1 MSNTIN
7 PDTVNSTAALEAESA
22 KPASISPTRIDPA
35 ALTGLELLQL
45 MAKGVF
51 PHPPISKIMPM
62 KCSDLSEG
70 TICFDVEADNSHLN
84 PMGGVHGG
92 FAATVI
98 DSVTACAV
106 HTTLGAGDSYSTVDL
121 NVKMVRPLPK
131 NTSLQATGR
140 VLNVSKTVAI
150 AEGDIRDS
158 NGKLYAHGSAT
169 CVINRCSKQS

>member
-1 MSNTIN
+1 MSNIIT
-7 PDTVNSTAALEAESA
+7 PDNVNTGTAE
-22 KPASISPTRIDPA
+22 PASTESVKGGRAGFDPA
-35 ALTGLELLQL
+35 TLTGFELLKL
-45 MAKGVF
+45 MAEGIF

-62 KCSDLSEG
+62 KCSGLSEG
-70 TICFDVEADNSHLN
+70 EICFDVEADNTHLN

-131 NTSLQATGR
+131 STSLKATGR
-140 VLNVSKTVAI
+140 VLNVSNTVAI

-158 NGKLYAHGSAT
+158 DGKLYAHGSAT
-169 CVINRCSKQS
+169 CVINRRSKLK

>member
-1 MSNTIN
+1 MSNILTSDKVHSEIA
-7 PDTVNSTAALEAESA
+7 DTTL
-22 KPASISPTRIDPA
+22 DPA
-35 ALTGLELLQL
+35 TLTGLELLQL
-45 MAKGVF
+45 MADGKF
-51 PHPPISKIMPM
+51 PHPPICETMPM
-62 KCSDLSEG
+62 TCSDLAEG
-70 TICFDVEADNSHLN
+70 SICFDVEADNSHLN

-131 NTSLQATGR
+131 HTSLKATGR

-150 AEGDIRDS
+150 AEGDIRDG

-169 CVINRCSKQS
+169 CIIHRRNQQD